1 MTETLVVGAG
11 VAGLVLARELVLQG
25 RTVRVL
31 EASNRAGGQVERHEV
46 GGIPLDAGA
55 EAFATRGGIVR
66 TYLERL
72 GLADRIISPLDAPAW
87 LHARDGLTVPLPR
100 VSLMGIPSVPL
111 AADVVRV
118 VGRRAAW
125 RGMLDLM
132 LPAARGAK
140 AATLGEL
147 VRTRMGDGILE
158 RLVAPVV
165 EGIHSKHPDDLPVS
179 TVPGLAEGLR
189 RQHSLAHAV
198 TRMRVDAPA
207 GSLIAGL
214 DGGMATLVEALLAE
228 LERYGVPVEYGVRV
242 AEAHADH
249 VVLASSTS
257 AAGAG
262 RAGSAALANSAAPA
276 EPEVRWGDVMIAAP
290 GLIDSADGHP
300 AVTTTTHLI
309 TLVVDSP
316 ELLGAPRGTGVL
328 VARGTTVRARAVT
341 HLSAKWAWVRE
352 AGQGREVLRLSYES
366 APDVE
371 EALRD
376 ASVLLG
382 VPLPRQRLVDSAAST
397 WQRASRITPPD
408 GITLVGEQVAG
419 TGLAAVIDHARR
431 TAVHEDEQ
439 GARRTAEQLGQRA
452 RKKET
457 S

>member
-11 VAGLVLARELVLQG
+11 VAGLVLARELALQG

-31 EASNRAGGQVERHEV
+31 EASNRAGGQVERREV

-111 AADVVRV
+111 ASDVVRV

-125 RGMLDLM
+125 RGMLDSL
-132 LPAARGAK
+132 LPAARGAN

-165 EGIHSKHPDDLPVS
+165 EGIHSQHPDDLPIS
-179 TVPGLAEGLR
+179 AVPGLADALR

-198 TRMRVDAPA
+198 ARLRVDAPA

-249 VVLASSTS
+249 VVLASSAS
-257 AAGAG
+257 AAGAD
-262 RAGSAALANSAAPA
+262 SADRVDSA

-290 GLIDSADGHP
+290 GLVDPADGRP
-300 AVTTTTHLI
+300 AGTTTTHLI

-316 ELLGAPRGTGVL
+316 ALVDAPRGTGVL
-328 VARGTTVRARAVT
+328 VARGTTVRARALT
-341 HLSAKWAWVRE
+341 HVSAKWGWIRPA
-352 AGQGREVLRLSYES
+352 AQGREVLRLSYES

-382 VPLPRQRLVDSAAST
+382 VPLPRERLVDSAAST

-431 TAVHEDEQ
+431 TAEHGDGQ
-439 GARRTAEQLGQRA
+439 GAHRMAERREERA
-452 RKKET
+452 HKKET

>member
-25 RTVRVL
+25 RPVRVL
-31 EASNRAGGQVERHEV
+31 EASDRAGGQVERHEV
-46 GGIPLDAGA
+46 GGIALDAGA

-66 TYLERL
+66 AYLDRL
-72 GLADRIISPLDAPAW
+72 GLGDRIVSPLDAPAW
-87 LHARDGLTVPLPR
+87 LHTRDGVSVPLPR
-100 VSLMGIPSVPL
+100 VSLMGIPSVAL
-111 AADVVRV
+111 AGDVVRV

-207 GSLIAGL
+207 GSLVAGL
-214 DGGMATLVEALLAE
+214 DGGMATLITALLAE
-228 LERYGVPVEYGVRV
+228 LVRYGVPVEYGVRV
-242 AEAHADH
+242 AEVHADH
-249 VVLASSTS
+249 LVLASG
-257 AAGAG
+257 AA
-262 RAGSAALANSAAPA
+262 A
-276 EPEVRWGDVMIAAP
+276 EGTDSSPERRYGDIVVAAP
-290 GLIDSADGHP
+290 GLIDPADGQP
-300 AVTTTTHLI
+300 LVTTTTHLI
-309 TLVVDSP
+309 TLVVDAL
-316 ELLGAPRGTGVL
+316 ELADAPRGTGVL
-328 VARGTTVRARAVT
+328 VARGTAVRARALT

-352 AGQGREVLRLSYES
+352 AAQGREVLRLSYDS
-366 APDVE
+366 TPDVE
-371 EALRD
+371 QALVD

-382 VPLPRQRLVDSAAST
+382 VPLGRERLIDSAVTT
-397 WQRASRITPPD
+397 WQRASRIAPPD

-419 TGLAAVIDHARR
+419 TGLAAVIDHA
-431 TAVHEDEQ
+431 H
-439 GARRTAEQLGQRA
+439 RTAEQLGERA